1 MSILQDTVPG
11 GPDHT
16 TGGTISAQHGEPIL
30 RILIWDVPGLEKYH
44 GNDINL
50 TEALTIE
57 AIAEMESAMKKGRPF
72 YLYMSHYAVHAPWE
86 KDERFYQK
94 YIDSGLSDFEATLA
108 SMIESMDK
116 SLGDIMQKVK
126 HLGIEKN
133 TVIIFMSD
141 NGAPSQ
147 CPQNLPL
154 RGHKIDPYEGGI
166 RDPLIVKWPG
176 VVKEGSDCNEPVII
190 EDFFPSIL
198 EIAGVKK
205 YGQPEGKIDG
215 ISFVPC

>member
-1 MSILQDTVPG
+1 MLSM
-11 GPDHT
+11 
-16 TGGTISAQHGEPIL
+16 
-30 RILIWDVPGLEKYH
+30 R
-44 GNDINL
+44 
-50 TEALTIE
+50 
-57 AIAEMESAMKKGRPF
+57 
-72 YLYMSHYAVHAPWE
+72 PWE

-94 YIDSGLSDFEATLA
+94 YMDNGLGDFEATLA

-198 EIAGVKK
+198 EIAGIKK
-205 YGQPEGKIDG
+205 YSQPEGKVDG
-215 ISFVPC
+215 ISFVPMLTGKEGKYCPTGASTGIFLITMVRSHTASYVKETGNLYTGILTVKPNYTILLMT